1 MQPHLRS
8 EASCSEICKIM
19 TPCWEVGSTETS
31 WLRKRRR
38 VGSLERLKPAVPD
51 VGLAHPDVNS
61 SPLSL
66 LPHDGSPQGPA
77 LALILLLGFV
87 PGDSTLVTHLRCSA

>member
-8 EASCSEICKIM
+8 EALCSEICKIM

-31 WLRKRRR
+31 WLRKRRD
-38 VGSLERLKPAVPD
+38 VVSLERLKRAVPD
-51 VGLAHPDVNS
+51 VGLAHPNVNS

-66 LPHDGSPQGPA
+66 LPHDGPPQGPT

-87 PGDSTLVTHLRCSA
+87 PGDNMLVMHMRRSP

>member
-1 MQPHLRS
+1 MQPRLKS
-8 EASCSEICKIM
+8 ETLCSEICKIM

-31 WLRKRRR
+31 WLRKRRD
-38 VGSLERLKPAVPD
+38 VGSLERLKRAVPD

-66 LPHDGSPQGPA
+66 LPHDGSPQGPT
-77 LALILLLGFV
+77 LALTLLLGFV
-87 PGDSTLVTHLRCSA
+87 PGDSMLVMHMGCSA